1 MNSIATPIAN
11 SVWVWRGYQIN
22 YQTAGDTG
30 AAVLLIHGFG
40 ASVGHWRKNIP
51 VLAENCR
58 CYAIDLILQNGRVGE
73 VYNVGGGEE
82 LPNMKVID
90 TLCAAF
96 DKRFAAD
103 PSMAQRF
110 PDSPCAKGL
119 RADSLKTYV
128 KDRPGHDKRYA
139 IDETK
144 IRTELGYKPQ
154 HSFETAMVKTIDWY
168 LANESWWRAVLDG
181 SYREWIKKNYG

>member
-1 MNSIATPIAN
+1 MN
-11 SVWVWRGYQIN
+11 VRDWLYVQ
-22 YQTAGDTG
+22 D
-30 AAVLLIHGFG
+30 H
-40 ASVGHWRKNIP
+40 
-51 VLAENCR
+51 
-58 CYAIDLILQNGRVGE
+58 CYAIDLIINKGRVGE

-96 DKRFAAD
+96 DARFAGDA
-103 PSMAQRF
+103 SLAKRF

-119 RADSLKTYV
+119 KADSLKTYV

-144 IRTELGYKPQ
+144 IRTELGYQPQ
-154 HSFETAMVKTIDWY
+154 FNFETAMVKTIDWY
-168 LANESWWRAVLDG
+168 LNNEDWWRAVLDG
-181 SYREWIKKNYG
+181 SYRDWIAKNYS